1 MQKGRNMTKLQEIL
15 VQLEKSPGGMTSAQL
30 REHVDIQPNVLATL
44 LWEMK
49 RDKLISQVGGVR
61 GRYVYAITQKG
72 RSHLPDNEKDPLTRL
87 ANALEREEAG
97 GKESF
102 QELLTVIEQL
112 EEFRLLRRFTQWLVT
127 ESHHLLHPKKSP
139 SALRDGLMV
148 EALKFLG
155 VNPESYEEQRESLS
169 ELLHLV

>member
-1 MQKGRNMTKLQEIL
+1 MTKLQEIL
-15 VQLEKSPGGMTSAQL
+15 VQLEKNPGGMTSVQI

-49 RDKLISQVGGVR
+49 KDKLISHVGGVR

-72 RSHLPDNEKDPLTRL
+72 RASLPDNEKDPLTRL
-87 ANALEREEAG
+87 ANALQREEVG

-112 EEFRLLRRFTQWLVT
+112 EEFRLLRRFTQWLVV
-127 ESHHLLHPKKSP
+127 EAKQLLNPKISP
-139 SALRDGLMV
+139 SKISDELMV

-155 VNPESYEEQRESLS
+155 VNPESYEQQRESLS
-169 ELLHLV
+169 KLLHLV